1 MQAKG
6 YQRFSFLGRGSF
18 SIDDKKPDV
27 KEEALPSLKLQLDKD
42 VYRPGDSV
50 IAAIEIQNPNS
61 GNGSS
66 EMELA
71 ISDDYSILV
80 EYITFELKG
89 IEKLDTQWFTTQKP
103 PPGSKQRR
111 GYIFLLLLWFWFFLL
126 NGFVG
131 GFLCLICYTDLVGLF
146 KIM

>member
-6 YQRFSFLGRGSF
+6 SQLFSFLGRGSF
-18 SIDDKKPDV
+18 SIEDKKPDV

-71 ISDDYSILV
+71 VSDDYSILV

-89 IEKLDTQWFTTQKP
+89 IEKLDTQWFTAQKP
-103 PPGSKQRR
+103 PAGSKQRR
-111 GYIFLLLLWFWFFLL
+111 GCIICSCFGFF
-126 NGFVG
+126 F
-131 GFLCLICYTDLVGLF
+131 F
-146 KIM
+146 